1 MERPTMRKKSID
13 SKKQEVD
20 EKFNQAMDS
29 LDYFEKIF
37 GDKASK

>member
-1 MERPTMRKKSID
+1 MNKKTIED
-13 SKKQEVD
+13 KKQEID

-29 LDYFEKIF
+29 LDYFEKKF